1 MFIDISKIYINEY
14 ENGKLW
20 RDELGWKMLLFV
32 AATMHILFLK
42 STKAI
47 TPNLLPTIAST
58 RYISMRRCLF
68 CTRSTQRYTLS
79 WFWAYQSMLF
89 LLNDVCLSGK
99 ATNTNL
105 IFFGLSRTGSNAISS
120 TLEANTLTMQFT
132 NIWVPVLAIYQQAIS
147 NKSLIKKLLPHRPSL
162 QD

>member
-1 MFIDISKIYINEY
+1 
-14 ENGKLW
+14 
-20 RDELGWKMLLFV
+20 
-32 AATMHILFLK
+32 LK

-47 TPNLLPTIAST
+47 TPYMLPTIAIAST
-58 RYISMRRCLF
+58 RYISMRQCLL

-89 LLNDVCLSGK
+89 LLNDACLSGK
-99 ATNTNL
+99 ATNNNL

-132 NIWVPVLAIYQQAIS
+132 NICVRVLSIYQLFLIS
-147 NKSLIKKLLPHRPSL
+147 LW
-162 QD
+162 